1 VSCWP
6 GQTKAMRSYYDGV
19 EGDQR
24 DPHDS
29 GRPVDSATLSEL
41 GVIAREQLQS
51 VLACSRL
58 TKS

>member
-1 VSCWP
+1 
-6 GQTKAMRSYYDGV
+6 MRSYYDGV

-29 GRPVDSATLSEL
+29 GRPVDLATLSEL
-41 GVIAREQLQS
+41 GVIAREQLQL

-58 TKS
+58 TES